1 MQTAVSE
8 CKAKQPIVEANTVTR
23 PAGGWDADVVS
34 EADRQALVKTIQ
46 TLLADQGYDPGPA
59 DGIVGPK
66 TRQAVKAYQQKTGM
80 PETGQ
85 IDADAPRLPVRRTL
99 ARSNRGGASCR

>member
-1 MQTAVSE
+1 
-8 CKAKQPIVEANTVTR
+8 VTQ

-59 DGIVGPK
+59 DGLAGPK
-66 TRQAVKAYQQKTGM
+66 TRQAVKSYQQKTGM
-80 PETGQ
+80 PATGQ
-85 IDADAPRLPVRRTL
+85 IDTTLLAFLSDAH
-99 ARSNRGGASCR
+99 